1 MDTKIIGIGL
11 PKTGTSSLHHAL
23 EILGFRSVH
32 FPHDPQ
38 TVAQVRAGD
47 YVLDVLTGADA
58 ISDVPIPVIFPQLD
72 LAFPGAKFIQTDREV
87 EPWIESERRAPFNHD
102 RPMPGSARDFYR
114 AILYGVTDFNE
125 DRFRLVHAQH
135 LAMVESYFS
144 GTRARD
150 LLRIDITRGDGWES
164 LCAFLDVPV
173 PDVPFPRSNPAET
186 SAAEYYADRRGLRGM
201 VARMR
206 RRA

>member
-1 MDTKIIGIGL
+1 MNTKIIGIGL

-47 YVLDVLTGADA
+47 YALNVLAEADA

-72 LAFPGAKFIQTDREV
+72 LAFPGSRFIQTDRDV
-87 EPWIESERRAPFNHD
+87 DGWIESERRAPFNAD
-102 RPMPGSARDFYR
+102 RPALGSARDFYR

-150 LLRIDITRGDGWES
+150 LLRMDITRGDGWDA
-164 LCAFLDVPV
+164 LCSFLNVPV

-186 SAAEYYADRRGLRGM
+186 SATEYFAERRGLRGM

-206 RRA
+206 GRD